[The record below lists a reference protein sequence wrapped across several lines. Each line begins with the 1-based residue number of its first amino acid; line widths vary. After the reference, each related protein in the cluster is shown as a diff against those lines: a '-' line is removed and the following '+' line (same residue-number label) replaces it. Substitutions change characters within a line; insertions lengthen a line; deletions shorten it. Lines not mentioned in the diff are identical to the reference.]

1 MAIGFSHTKVEQQN
15 KLVEVIDLHVEKFP
29 RMAVGHMLRH
39 YSRMS
44 MNFGNEAIDHLRSD
58 YNYNLVSRR
67 HIDDFV
73 YYKERLAQ
81 VKCQNR
87 ADVKTL
93 CDWIVTLPK
102 RDFSEN
108 EERRF
113 FEVAYKFL
121 AKRYGEKNVL
131 SAWVHKDETGQPHM
145 HFAFIPVCVDPKK
158 GIEKVSAK
166 EVITRND
173 LRVIHKEM
181 SEYMERVFGYDMGIL
196 NGSTVNGN
204 KTVMELKTKAL
215 QDDIE
220 ALECLK
226 NQKIYDMAFTIK
238 NKPKVLSDI
247 SRAVN
252 IAMGKEDVSKER
264 QREREWIRSR

>member
-131 SAWVHKDETGQPHM
+131 SAWVHKDEAGQPHM
-145 HFAFIPVCVDPKK
+145 HFAFIPVCVDKKK

-166 EVITRND
+166 EVITRSD

-181 SEYMERVFGYDMGIL
+181 AEHMERVFGRDVGVL
-196 NGSTVNGN
+196 NGATAGGN
-204 KTVMELKTKAL
+204 KTVTEMKIRELQEGLHTLDLA
-215 QDDIE
+215 
-220 ALECLK
+220 K
-226 NQKIYDMAFTIK
+226 NHSIAELADTIK
-238 NKPKVLSDI
+238 KRPKVLNDLTK
-247 SRAVN
+247 AVK
-252 IAMGKEDVSKER
+252 IAAGEAPLSQEQER
-264 QREREWIRSR
+264 NRVQERTR

>member
-67 HIDDFV
+67 HIDDFI

-145 HFAFIPVCVDPKK
+145 HFAFIPVCVDRKK

-166 EVITRND
+166 EVIFRND
-173 LRVIHKEM
+173 LRVIHREM
-181 SEYMERVFGYDMGIL
+181 SEYMERFFGYDIGIL
-196 NGSTVNGN
+196 NGSTAGGN
-204 KTVMELKTKAL
+204 KTVVELKTKEL
-215 QDDIE
+215 QENISTLEKVKAQSIE
-220 ALECLK
+220 EVAE
-226 NQKIYDMAFTIK
+226 AIK
-238 NKPKVLSDI
+238 KRPKVLNDLTC
-247 SRAVN
+247 AVK
-252 IAMGKEDVSKER
+252 IAAGEAPPSLEQER
-264 QREREWIRSR
+264 NRVHERTR